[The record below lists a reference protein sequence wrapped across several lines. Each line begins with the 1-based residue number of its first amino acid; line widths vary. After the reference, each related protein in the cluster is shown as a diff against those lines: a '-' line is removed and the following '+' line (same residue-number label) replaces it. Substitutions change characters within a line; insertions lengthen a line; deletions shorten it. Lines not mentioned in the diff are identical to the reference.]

1 MAARKC
7 VSGIRV
13 VYSNTFSTLA
23 ESLAV
28 TKVQPMTDI
37 NIPKS
42 WNGALS
48 TIRAEVCQTLVRK
61 YRRSDKRMHCRTL
74 VYLRSVMVLVS
85 RGWADNPCRS
95 IGEAFAVSVF
105 VSYDRLVG
113 RKLIE
118 ASGASLLRM
127 AINGKMSICI

>member
-1 MAARKC
+1 M
-7 VSGIRV
+7 
-13 VYSNTFSTLA
+13 YSNTFSTLA

-74 VYLRSVMVLVS
+74 VNLRSVMVLVS
-85 RGWADNPCRS
+85 RGWADRS

-118 ASGASLLRM
+118 ASGVSLLRM

>member
-28 TKVQPMTDI
+28 HPMTDI

-74 VYLRSVMVLVS
+74 VYLRSVMVLV
-85 RGWADNPCRS
+85 
-95 IGEAFAVSVF
+95 
-105 VSYDRLVG
+105 
-113 RKLIE
+113 
-118 ASGASLLRM
+118 
-127 AINGKMSICI
+127 

>member
-1 MAARKC
+1 M
-7 VSGIRV
+7 
-13 VYSNTFSTLA
+13 SNTRPKIS
-23 ESLAV
+23 
-28 TKVQPMTDI
+28 KVGQAY
-37 NIPKS
+37 
-42 WNGALS
+42 ALS
-48 TIRAEVCQTLVRK
+48 DTC
-61 YRRSDKRMHCRTL
+61 CRTL

-113 RKLIE
+113 WKLIE